1 MELLY
6 PRCAGL
12 DIHKK
17 TVVACRVL
25 TPDQGP
31 KQEAVRTFGTTTPD
45 LLGLLDWLQ
54 EWGCTHVAMEST
66 GEYWKPVYNI
76 LEGTVEILLVNAQHV
91 RTVPGRKTDVNDAQW
106 LAELLRHG
114 LLKGSYVP
122 PKPQRQLRA
131 LTRQRSN
138 LVAQRAM
145 VVNWL
150 QKVLE
155 DANIKL
161 ASVATAGTGVSA
173 RAMLAAL
180 VDGEAAPAAIAA
192 WARGR
197 MRAKRDALEAALT
210 GSVEDHHRFLITQHL
225 LLLDTLEEQIER
237 FSERIAAQVALL
249 SPAPPPAEP
258 PAASREP
265 PPAAA
270 TGPARGGPP
279 APSYQQAL
287 ALLDA
292 IPGINRNVAE
302 AILAEIGTRMAQ
314 FPTAAHLCSWAG
326 VAPGNRE
333 SAGKRY
339 SGKTT
344 EGNPALRK
352 ALVQA
357 AHGAIRTQG
366 SSFGAVYHRL
376 ARRRGKQRAVIA
388 VARKLLIV
396 VYHVLLTGMP
406 YRELGA
412 NYLDERKRESLV
424 QHLVRRLEKLG
435 HQVSLA
441 LQPAAAAACGR

>member
-17 TVVACRVL
+17 TVVGCRVS
-25 TPDQGP
+25 TPEQGP
-31 KQEAVRTFGTTTPD
+31 KQEEVRTFGTTTPD
-45 LLGLLDWLQ
+45 LLRLLDWLK
-54 EWGCTHVAMEST
+54 EGGCTHVAMEST
-66 GEYWKPVYNI
+66 GEYWKPVYNV
-76 LEGTVEILLVNAQHV
+76 LEGNVEILLVNAKHV
-91 RTVPGRKTDVNDAQW
+91 KTVPGRKTDVSDAQW
-106 LAELLRHG
+106 LADLLRHG
-114 LLKGSYVP
+114 LLRGSFVP

-155 DANIKL
+155 DADIKL
-161 ASVATAGTGVSA
+161 AS
-173 RAMLAAL
+173 
-180 VDGEAAPAAIAA
+180 VDGEAAPAAIAEM
-192 WARGR
+192 ARGR
-197 MRAKRDALEAALT
+197 MRRKRDALEAALT
-210 GSVEDHHRFLITQHL
+210 GRMEEHHRFMLTQHL
-225 LLLDTLEEQIER
+225 LLMDNLEEQIEM

-249 SPAPPPAEP
+249 SSP
-258 PAASREP
+258 P

-270 TGPARGGPP
+270 PEPPSGAGPAPASGAAP

-287 ALLDA
+287 ALLDP
-292 IPGINRNVAE
+292 IPGINRKVAE

-344 EGNPALRK
+344 EGNPALRQ

-357 AHGAIRTQG
+357 AHGAIRTKG

-376 ARRRGKQRAVIA
+376 ASRRGKQRAVIA

-396 VYHVLLTGMP
+396 IYHVLRTGTP

-412 NYLDERKRESLV
+412 DYLDERKRESLV
-424 QHLVRRLEKLG
+424 QHLIRRLEKLG

-441 LQPAAAAACGR
+441 LQPTVAAPAAA